1 MSNPPLT
8 ITIHLACSLDGIIAK
23 ANNDIA
29 WMETSSLYEKGTDLH
44 PEQIAAFLS
53 SIDCYVMG
61 AKTYEHAMALSA
73 SYGWAYGNTRV
84 IVISSRDLPKVNEKV
99 SFFSGELT
107 ALVNQLKA
115 YSFKNVWV
123 VGGALLAQA
132 FLREKLA
139 DQLRLSILP
148 IVLGEGLTLF
158 QNVPEQALQLR
169 ELRAGKN
176 GIVDI
181 CYDILK

>member
-1 MSNPPLT
+1 MSDSTL
-8 ITIHLACSLDGIIAK
+8 IVTIHLACSLDGIIAK

-29 WMETSSLYEKGTDLH
+29 WMETSSPYEKGSDLS
-44 PEQIAAFLS
+44 PEQITAFLS

-61 AKTYEHAMALSA
+61 SKTYEHAKALA
-73 SYGWAYGNTRV
+73 ESYGWAYGNTPV
-84 IVISSRDLPKVNEKV
+84 TVISSRDLPKVNEKV
-99 SFFSGELT
+99 SLFSGELT

-115 YSFKNVWV
+115 SAYKNVWV

-158 QNVPEQALQLR
+158 QHVPEQPLQLR

-181 CYDILK
+181 CYEIVK